1 MPSRKHQ
8 LLSEEDYLRM
18 ELNSPVRHEYV
29 AGEVFAM
36 TGTTLRHN
44 IIGLNIATALR
55 AHLRATPCRVFMA
68 DIRVRVEKANAH
80 YYPDILVSC
89 GPGVQKIDLQTRAVD
104 DPIMIVEVLS
114 THTEATDR
122 REKLLAYRTLPSLS
136 EYVLVSQ
143 NEARVEIHRRI
154 PESGWENIEYSGLEV
169 VEFASVDLRLDMRE
183 IYEGVPIEALI
194 LDPTRM

>member
-1 MPSRKHQ
+1 MLSRKHEI
-8 LLSEEDYLRM
+8 LSEEEYLRM
-18 ELNSPVRHEYV
+18 ELDNPARHEYV

-44 IIGLNIATALR
+44 IIAGNLFAALR

-68 DIRVRVEKANAH
+68 DVRVRVEKANAH
-80 YYPDILVSC
+80 YYADILVSC

-104 DPIMIVEVLS
+104 DPSLIIEVLS

-122 REKLLAYRTLPSLS
+122 REKLLAYRTLPSLK

-143 NEARVEIHRRI
+143 NEARVEIHRRL
-154 PESGWENIEYSGLEV
+154 PESGWENIEYSGPEV

-183 IYEGVPIEALI
+183 IYEGR
-194 LDPTRM
+194 TH